1 MRKSKYSKAAGDAD
15 FLKAG
20 VFKLRKRD
28 MKHSSSISGITTGIA
43 GFAAVL
49 MITGAAWA
57 LGSSDTDASQQA
69 DPYKQAKSLIDDDKY
84 SEAIPILQKLI
95 KDKGAYADALNL
107 LGYSYRK
114 SGDANEALEYYNQA
128 LAMEPK
134 HLGANEYLGELYLEL
149 KQPDKAK
156 ERLGV
161 LKNACGN
168 CAEYKELASKI
179 NQYTASN

>member
-1 MRKSKYSKAAGDAD
+1 M
-15 FLKAG
+15 
-20 VFKLRKRD
+20 KR
-28 MKHSSSISGITTGIA
+28 SSIISGFA

-49 MITGAAWA
+49 MITGSAWA
-57 LGSSDTDASQQA
+57 MGSSDTDESQQVDA
-69 DPYKQAKSLIDDDKY
+69 YKQAKSLIDDDKY

-114 SGDANEALEYYNQA
+114 SGDATTALDYYNQA

-134 HLGANEYLGELYLEL
+134 HLGANEYLGELYLEM

-156 ERLGV
+156 ERLAV
-161 LKNACGN
+161 LKNACGD
-168 CAEYKELASKI
+168 CEEYEELEDAIKKQASM
-179 NQYTASN
+179 

>member
-1 MRKSKYSKAAGDAD
+1 MHTSTRINLISGFAGIAI
-15 FLKAG
+15 LATIPVSAWAMG
-20 VFKLRKRD
+20 
-28 MKHSSSISGITTGIA
+28 SSSTDS
-43 GFAAVL
+43 AA
-49 MITGAAWA
+49 
-57 LGSSDTDASQQA
+57 QP
-69 DPYKQAKSLIDDDKY
+69 DPYKQAQSLIDDDKY
-84 SEAIPILQKLI
+84 QQAIPVLQKLI

-156 ERLGV
+156 ERLAV
-161 LKNACGN
+161 LKGACGN
-168 CAEYKELASKI
+168 CEEYKDLASKI
-179 NQYTASN
+179 NQYSASN

>member
-1 MRKSKYSKAAGDAD
+1 MTTFTRIN
-15 FLKAG
+15 L
-20 VFKLRKRD
+20 
-28 MKHSSSISGITTGIA
+28 ISGFA
-43 GFAAVL
+43 GLAILATVPV
-49 MITGAAWA
+49 AAWA
-57 LGSSDTDASQQA
+57 MGSSDTDSNNQA
-69 DPYKQAKSLIDDDKY
+69 DAYKQAQSLIDDDKY
-84 SEAIPILQKLI
+84 QEAIPVLQKLI

-156 ERLGV
+156 ERLAV
-161 LKNACGN
+161 LKAACGD
-168 CAEYKELASKI
+168 CEEYEELQKKI
-179 NQYTASN
+179 SQYVASN

>member
-1 MRKSKYSKAAGDAD
+1 
-15 FLKAG
+15 
-20 VFKLRKRD
+20 
-28 MKHSSSISGITTGIA
+28 MKHSSIISGFA

-49 MITGAAWA
+49 MITGSAHFGQA
-57 LGSSDTDASQQA
+57 LAMGSSDDDAAQT

-114 SGDANEALEYYNQA
+114 SGDATTALDYYNQA

-134 HLGANEYLGELYLEL
+134 HLGANEYLGELYLEM

-156 ERLGV
+156 ERLAV
-161 LKNACGN
+161 LKNACGD
-168 CAEYKELASKI
+168 CDEYQELENAIKKQASM
-179 NQYTASN
+179 

>member
-1 MRKSKYSKAAGDAD
+1 
-15 FLKAG
+15 
-20 VFKLRKRD
+20 
-28 MKHSSSISGITTGIA
+28 MKHSNIIAGITTGFA

-49 MITGAAWA
+49 VIAGSAWA
-57 LGSSDTDASQQA
+57 LGSSDTDEADQP

-84 SEAIPILQKLI
+84 SEAIPILQKLV

-114 SGDANEALEYYNQA
+114 SGDAKTALDYYNQA

-134 HLGANEYLGELYLEL
+134 HLGANEYLGELYLEM

-156 ERLGV
+156 ERLAV
-161 LKNACGN
+161 LKAACGD
-168 CAEYKELASKI
+168 CEEYEDLENAIKKQASM
-179 NQYTASN
+179 

>member
-1 MRKSKYSKAAGDAD
+1 MQYTMTRTN
-15 FLKAG
+15 L
-20 VFKLRKRD
+20 
-28 MKHSSSISGITTGIA
+28 ISGLA
-43 GFAAVL
+43 GLAILAA
-49 MITGAAWA
+49 IPAGAWA
-57 LGSSDTDASQQA
+57 MGSTSNDAASEP
-69 DPYKQAKSLIDDDKY
+69 DPYKQAQSLIDDDKY
-84 SEAIPILQKLI
+84 QEAIPVLQKLI

-114 SGDANEALEYYNQA
+114 SGDANDALEYYNQA

-156 ERLGV
+156 ERLAV
-161 LKNACGN
+161 LKGACGN

-179 NQYTASN
+179 NQYSASN